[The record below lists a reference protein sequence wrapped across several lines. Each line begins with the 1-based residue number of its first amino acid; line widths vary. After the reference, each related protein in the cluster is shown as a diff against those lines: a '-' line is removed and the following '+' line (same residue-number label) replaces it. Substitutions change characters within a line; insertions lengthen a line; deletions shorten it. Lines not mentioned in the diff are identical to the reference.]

1 MRRVDI
7 TICRASDGTYSA
19 YCNDHPALFGMG
31 ETAAKAKAELEETLR
46 LTRED
51 GKEKRSFIRN
61 GWTASMSS

>member
-51 GKEKRSFIRN
+51 GKEKAFIYPV
-61 GWTASMSS
+61 